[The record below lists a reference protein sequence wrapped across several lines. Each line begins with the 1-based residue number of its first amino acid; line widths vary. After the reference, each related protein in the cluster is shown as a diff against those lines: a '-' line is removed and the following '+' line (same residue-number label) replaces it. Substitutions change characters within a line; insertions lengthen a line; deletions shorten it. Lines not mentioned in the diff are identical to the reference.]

1 MSLREILDTSIAVL
15 LLKHLYQRYGH
26 IEQRIIDIYH
36 YSQTYRLLNEL
47 WGKIKI
53 CFRYSFLG
61 RTTELK
67 QVSPV
72 ILDNSQVVQYM
83 IDFYKKWKDK
93 IVNYLGTSSTVGLA
107 KDTKKELYFSPVMII
122 SIIVVSA
129 ITVNVFLSII
139 LQRQIGLWG
148 WLIRGLFLFTAV
160 SGLFCQTDWSTV
172 KESSVFL
179 RKMRMD

>member
-1 MSLREILDTSIAVL
+1 MILTEVSNTSIVVSL
-15 LLKHLYQRYGH
+15 FRYFCRWYSHL
-26 IEQRIIDIYH
+26 EQRLIDIYH
-36 YSQTYRLLNEL
+36 NSQTHRLTRGF